1 MAEQTL
7 VTLALVH
14 LSDKGF
20 RRVAAGRARTCK
32 DRQWEEEEEER
43 EVLVETGHC
52 RIWRRD

>member
-43 EVLVETGHC
+43 EVLVETGH
-52 RIWRRD
+52 